1 MSRKEEFLEVKRLG
15 ERIGYGNLMDIA
27 SALMSMKPDGIEIE
41 HVPTVLPCI
50 KKEERAAIE
59 QQILQRVEEIRTCG
73 IN

>member
-1 MSRKEEFLEVKRLG
+1 MSRKEEIQEVKKLG

-41 HVPTVLPCI
+41 HVSTVLPCI
-50 KKEERAAIE
+50 KKEERADIM
-59 QQILQRVEEIRTCG
+59 QQVLQREEEIRTYG